1 VHARFSAFQRVKFRI
16 ALLKVDMCDLA
27 ASSEDFSVGWL
38 AFSDWRGAADRHV
51 VDLGNGNVTFMVAFI
66 SRSTLTACF
75 TIATTVQDP
84 SINTLQPSVS

>member
-1 VHARFSAFQRVKFRI
+1 MRVSLRSKELNFVSHFSKQICAI
-16 ALLKVDMCDLA
+16 A